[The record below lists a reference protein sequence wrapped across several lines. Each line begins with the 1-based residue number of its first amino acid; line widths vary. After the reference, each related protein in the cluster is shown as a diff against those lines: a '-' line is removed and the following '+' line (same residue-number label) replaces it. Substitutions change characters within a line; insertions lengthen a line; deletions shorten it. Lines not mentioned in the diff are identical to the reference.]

1 MKRLLTY
8 IKRMPRL
15 IRIYRLVYT
24 NGSGSH
30 ESAAKSNDC
39 GAGAGSVRDSKVV
52 AKGRVGLSSHSKMTI
67 ALTCEPISMRL
78 SRHLSG
84 GRAVK
89 AQRSISEFAYL
100 RACCMGSVQK
110 SQQPKRRDYRAEG
123 RTNRAAAALRARCA
137 ESSPRNHCNHDARPM
152 CLRAD
157 SSNTV
162 LKSSR
167 TGRRSVLVISNKSAA
182 RNSFKSYRPNA
193 GTSHF
198 EDCPV
203 TQGASRPCRT

>member
-39 GAGAGSVRDSKVV
+39 GGGAGSVRDSKVV

-100 RACCMGSVQK
+100 RACCMGRVQK
-110 SQQPKRRDYRAEG
+110 SQQPKSRDYRAEG

-152 CLRAD
+152 WIYPASAD
-157 SSNTV
+157 S
-162 LKSSR
+162 
-167 TGRRSVLVISNKSAA
+167 
-182 RNSFKSYRPNA
+182 
-193 GTSHF
+193 
-198 EDCPV
+198 
-203 TQGASRPCRT
+203 

>member
-67 ALTCEPISMRL
+67 VLTCEPMARGHPVSMRL

-100 RACCMGSVQK
+100 RARCMGSVQK

-137 ESSPRNHCNHDARPM
+137 ESSPRNHSARA
-152 CLRAD
+152 RA
-157 SSNTV
+157 
-162 LKSSR
+162 
-167 TGRRSVLVISNKSAA
+167 GRARSAQRRMN
-182 RNSFKSYRPNA
+182 R
-193 GTSHF
+193 
-198 EDCPV
+198 E
-203 TQGASRPCRT
+203 